1 MHHCIQ
7 DGFFIKNKPF
17 NTTLSYALLPQCA
30 VNISWPLTIWD
41 FAILKYLLSRGKVL
55 FKANMTNSVKSLFT
69 LLTLLCLVLALS
81 GCALMG
87 LAAPAAAVSGGTA
100 GVNYSFTNN
109 VYKTISY
116 PVADVEAA
124 LNKALKKMDI
134 KETKRRKEE
143 GNVSISAVTGNLDIN
158 IDLEKVTPTVTN
170 IKVNAKKGIFFKDK
184 ATATEIIV
192 QTEKNLGAR

>member
-1 MHHCIQ
+1 MANS
-7 DGFFIKNKPF
+7 IKNFFK
-17 NTTLSYALLPQCA
+17 LS
-30 VNISWPLTIWD
+30 T
-41 FAILKYLLSRGKVL
+41 LLS
-55 FKANMTNSVKSLFT
+55 
-69 LLTLLCLVLALS
+69 LVLALS

-87 LAAPAAAVSGGTA
+87 LAAAPAAVSSGAA

-134 KETKRRKEE
+134 QKMERRAGE
-143 GNVSISAVTGNLDIN
+143 GKISVKVVTSHLDIY

-170 IKVNAKKGIFFKDK
+170 IEVNAKKGVFFKDK

-192 QTEKNLGAR
+192 QTEKNLEVKK